1 DCGVENGGC
10 QHQCTEDKRDEW
22 CSCDEGFGISPN
34 DWRKCIDIDEC
45 AGDRGEDYDE
55 DCHTC
60 VNTIGSYTC
69 ECDDGYELDSATN
82 QTCIGKLGPLNVR
95 LFRGN

>member
-10 QHQCTEDKRDEW
+10 QHRCTEDKKDKW
-22 CSCDEGFGISPN
+22 CSCDEGFEFPPTIRENASV
-34 DWRKCIDIDEC
+34 C
-45 AGDRGEDYDE
+45 EDYDE

-82 QTCIGKLGPLNVR
+82 QTCVGELGSLNFR
-95 LFRGN
+95 LF

>member
-10 QHQCTEDKRDEW
+10 QHRCTENQRDEW
-22 CSCDEGFGISPN
+22 CSCDEGFKISPN
-34 DWRKCIDIDEC
+34 DSRECIDINEC
-45 AGDRGEDYDE
+45 AGERGEDYNE

-69 ECDDGYELDSATN
+69 ECEDGYELDSATN
-82 QTCIGKLGPLNVR
+82 QTCIGELGSLNV
-95 LFRGN
+95 